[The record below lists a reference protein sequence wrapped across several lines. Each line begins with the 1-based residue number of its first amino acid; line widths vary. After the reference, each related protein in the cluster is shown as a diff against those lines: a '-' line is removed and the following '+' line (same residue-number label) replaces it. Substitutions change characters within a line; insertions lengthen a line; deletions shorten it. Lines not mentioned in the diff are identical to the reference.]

1 VTKEGHRY
9 EGEWVNDR
17 RQGKGT
23 MVYGSGDKYEG
34 TWHQDRVRVSCAVV
48 CGVCV
53 RDFQGAD
60 HDTRAQPHGNGLW
73 TSADG
78 SKYEGKWTNGARDGK
93 CSVLPPAKPKAR
105 PCPRSHCSISW
116 SDPFCVVSCAGRCFC
131 GHVQGE
137 HGHRARRQGVRA
149 GSRPAR
155 PQYAVI
161 CENVVLHIEISK
173 KLV

>member
-1 VTKEGHRY
+1 MTKEGHRY
-9 EGEWVNDR
+9 EGEWVNGR

-48 CGVCV
+48 CGMRV
-53 RDFQGAD
+53 RDFQGVD
-60 HDTRAQPHGNGLW
+60 HGTRAQPHGNGLW

-105 PCPRSHCSISW
+105 PCPRLS
-116 SDPFCVVSCAGRCFC
+116 FA
-131 GHVQGE
+131 Q
-137 HGHRARRQGVRA
+137 
-149 GSRPAR
+149 
-155 PQYAVI
+155 
-161 CENVVLHIEISK
+161 
-173 KLV
+173 